1 MSVHGWRQ
9 LTEWSVKHSRLSN
22 DEKKQ
27 AQQILAREWDIFC
40 KEVVDTYGDHA
51 RGLTVTM

>member
-1 MSVHGWRQ
+1 MSIHGWRQ
-9 LTEWSVKHSRLSN
+9 LTEWSVKHSRLSD

-51 RGLTVTM
+51 RKLTVTM